1 MKNRIL
7 ILLLALAGITAFP
20 QEIPE
25 YPVYPVPAK
34 YRLKS
39 APALPYAVNNT
50 EKKYFPEVFGQYGMS
65 CNQASSI
72 GYVLNYELN
81 RLRNLSSLEQENLC
95 SPGFVY
101 NFLNNCSY
109 GIGVSYFDSWEVVK
123 TAGCASFM
131 DYPYYFEGK
140 STWMSGYDKYYRAM
154 QNRITMNYSLP
165 VGTPEGLQILK
176 YYLYDHFEDSPDGG
190 VGSIQIASG
199 GWAYE
204 DWTDP
209 ESGERWPV
217 IYTFGNEVG
226 HALTIAGYNDSVRL
240 DINGDGWC
248 TNDIDINDDG
258 VVDMCDWEIG
268 ALLIVNS
275 WGQGSFNGGKAY
287 ILYSVLTRHGN
298 NGGIWGRSV
307 HIVKA
312 VERYTPQLTMRVV
325 MRHEQR
331 NKIRILAGIANDT
344 SAQKPQ
350 QVIGYPMFNFMGD
363 DSPLGDPDNAED
375 SLRFEFGLDITP
387 LLTGL
392 ESGQPV
398 KFFLVVEEDDPLDK
412 VSGRVDEI
420 SVVHY
425 NGEPEEYLSVEKN
438 TPLVDN
444 GFTYIPVTCAIN
456 YNRIT
461 VDQPAQTS
469 CEYGESFSIGLQA
482 SGGTAPYR
490 WELVKDYKEKT
501 FINTFEE
508 LSGDTL
514 ADIRD
519 DYQFDQIELPFD
531 FPFYGQTYQSVIT
544 DLKGAIHFDNAYF
557 QYPYMVFEDLV
568 FKIRKSIVP
577 FNAEI
582 GINTVEDRLICRK
595 TDSVVTIQWQVSYDS
610 GTKTYPV
617 SFSVSLYPDGTIEY
631 LYGSR
636 SIPAKGDYDWV
647 AGISNGDGRFFK
659 FASVNQTRMIFE
671 NFGIRFTP
679 DDYPDDLSLTDE
691 GLLSGVA
698 RDTNHIWNIRVKV
711 TDSYNQ
717 AQYAAIPVSTVN
729 WEETGML
736 DQNYP
741 NPFNRSTAITF
752 RIPEES
758 DVTLEIRDFEGRKVK
773 QILNTTLLAGEHT
786 VYWNAKDVNNRNVNP
801 GIYFYRL
808 RAGERSETK
817 RMVIVR

>member
-1 MKNRIL
+1 MKHRIL
-7 ILLLALAGITAFP
+7 ILLLALTGLSAFP

-25 YPVYPVPAK
+25 YPVYPVPEK

-39 APALPYAVNNT
+39 APVLPYAVNNS
-50 EKKYFPEVFGQYGMS
+50 EKKYFPEVFMQNGMS

-81 RLRNLSSLEQENLC
+81 RLRNLSSAEQANMC

-123 TAGCASFM
+123 TAGCASFT

-165 VGTPEGLQILK
+165 VGTPEGLRILK
-176 YYLYDHFEDSPDGG
+176 YYLYDHFEGSPDGG

-199 GWAYE
+199 TMDTEQWK
-204 DWTDP
+204 DP
-209 ESGERWPV
+209 ETGENWSV

-226 HALTIAGYNDSVRL
+226 HALTIAGYNDSVRVDL
-240 DINGDGWC
+240 NNDGQF
-248 TNDIDINDDG
+248 TNDIDITDDG

-268 ALLIVNS
+268 ALLSVNS
-275 WGQGSFNGGKAY
+275 WGQGFMNGGKAY
-287 ILYSVLTRHGN
+287 ILYSLLTRHGN

-307 HIVKA
+307 HVVKA
-312 VERYTPQLTMRVV
+312 VENYSPQLTLRVA

-331 NKIRILAGIANDT
+331 NKIRILAGIATDT
-344 SAQKPQ
+344 AAVKPQ
-350 QVIGYPMFNFMGD
+350 EVLGFPMFDFMGD
-363 DSPLGDPDNAED
+363 DSPLEDPDNPED
-375 SLRFEFGLDITP
+375 SSRFEFGLDITP

-392 ESGQPV
+392 EPGQPV
-398 KFFLVVEEDDPLDK
+398 KFFLAVEEKDPTGQ
-412 VSGRVDEI
+412 VEGQVDEI

-456 YNRIT
+456 YNRIS

-469 CEYGESFSIGLQA
+469 YEYGESFSIGLQA
-482 SGGTAPYR
+482 SGGAAPYR

-501 FINTFEE
+501 FIKSYEE

-514 ADIRD
+514 RD
-519 DYQFDQIELPFD
+519 NYQFDQIDLPFD
-531 FPFYGQTYQSVIT
+531 FPFYGQTYRSVIT

-568 FKIRKSIVP
+568 FKIRKSILP

-582 GINTVEDRLICRK
+582 GINTPEDRLVCRK
-595 TDSVVTIQWQVSYDS
+595 TDSVVTVQWHVSYQS
-610 GTKTYPV
+610 GIRIYPV
-617 SFSVSLYPDGTIEY
+617 SFSVKLYPDGTIEY
-631 LYGSR
+631 LYGNR
-636 SIPAKGDYDWV
+636 DIPAKGDYDWI
-647 AGISNGDGRFFK
+647 AGLSNGDGRFFK
-659 FASVNQTRMIFE
+659 FASVNQTRRIFE
-671 NFGIRFTP
+671 DYCIRFTP

-698 RDTNHIWNIRVKV
+698 RDTNHIWNIQVKV

-717 AQYAAIPVSTVN
+717 TQYATVPVSTVN
-729 WEETGML
+729 WEETGFL

-741 NPFNRSTAITF
+741 NPFSRSTAITF
-752 RIPEES
+752 RIPAES
-758 DVTLEIRDFEGRKVK
+758 PVTLEIRDFSGRRVK

-786 VYWNAKDVNNRNVNP
+786 VYWNARDETNRNVTP
-801 GIYFYRL
+801 GIYLYRL
-808 RAGERSETK
+808 QAGELAETK